1 MSAHSFPTEDDGLSG
16 LLDASPDRPI
26 HTSAAAEL
34 AFVLGLVSLLA
45 VPFSLMHAASLVTA
59 GLGAILGIVGMATTS
74 RPDVAGRVLAPLGLF
89 FSLTVLALVGLRYLG
104 LETAFG
110 DALAPT
116 FLSWL
121 EALNGWFPNP

>member
-16 LLDASPDRPI
+16 LFEASPDRPI

-34 AFVLGLVSLLA
+34 AFVLGLVSLVA
-45 VPFSLMHAASLVTA
+45 MPFSLMHAASVGIA
-59 GLGAILGIVGMATTS
+59 GLGAVLGVVGVATTS

-89 FSLTVLALVGLRYLG
+89 FCLTVLTVVGLRYAG
-104 LETAFG
+104 LDTAFG
-110 DALAPT
+110 DALVPT
-116 FLSWL
+116 ILSWL

>member
-89 FSLTVLALVGLRYLG
+89 LCLTVLTLVGVRYFG

-110 DALAPT
+110 DALVPT